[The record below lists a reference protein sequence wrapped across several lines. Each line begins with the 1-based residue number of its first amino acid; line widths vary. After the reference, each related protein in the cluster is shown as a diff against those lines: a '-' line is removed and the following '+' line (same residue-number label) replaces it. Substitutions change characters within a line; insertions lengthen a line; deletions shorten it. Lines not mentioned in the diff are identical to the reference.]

1 MSRSFALLPVAG
13 SGAFGSVTVL
23 QRNGF
28 FSATVVVHGVANGSI
43 HTVHIHLGSCAN
55 PYGGM
60 HLTVLG
66 LLAGD
71 ASNSGGLTAA
81 IAPVYVSTGHY
92 VIVYATNSPVS
103 IIACTNLAAI

>member
-1 MSRSFALLPVAG
+1 M
-13 SGAFGSVTVL
+13 L

-28 FSATVVVHGVANGSI
+28 LSATVVVHGVANGSI

-71 ASNSGGLTAA
+71 ASNSGGFTAA
-81 IAPVYVSTGHY
+81 IAPGYVSSGHY
-92 VIVYATNSPVS
+92 VIVYSTSSPIR
-103 IIACTNLAAI
+103 IIACANL